1 MVSGD
6 RFLSSTNSNPSFET
20 VLRECRQQLPLV
32 MGRDR
37 YRFKRQMDE
46 LSQRHK
52 DGKPVDKG
60 LAKLHEAVTR
70 SLALVERR
78 AAAVPSIKFPENLP
92 VTARREEIA
101 ELIDK
106 HQVVILAGETGSGK
120 TTQIP
125 KICLELGRGVKGLIG
140 HTQPRRI
147 AARTVASRIAE
158 ELETPLGQSVGY
170 QVRFTDHT
178 QDTSH
183 IKLMTDGI
191 LLAEIQHDRYLNK
204 YDTLII
210 DEAHERSLNIDFLL
224 GYLKRVLPKRPDLK
238 VIITSAT
245 IDLDRFSE
253 HFDKAPVIEVSGRT
267 YPVDVHYRPMA
278 DSDEDLYSAITETV
292 SEILETEKGSSRRG
306 GDILVFMSG
315 EREIREAAL
324 ALRRAQFPHLEIL
337 PLYARLS
344 LAEQNKV
351 FNSHKGRRVVLATNV
366 AKHNHPNLVLRKKR
380 KKKKGLDEKT
390 SSNSLS
396 D

>member
-1 MVSGD
+1 
-6 RFLSSTNSNPSFET
+6 
-20 VLRECRQQLPLV
+20 

-37 YRFKRQMDE
+37 HRFTRQLDDLQKRAKSD
-46 LSQRHK
+46 
-52 DGKPVDKG
+52 KPVDKG
-60 LAKLHEAVTR
+60 VNKLVHSIEQST
-70 SLALVERR
+70 ALVARR
-78 AAAVPSIKFPENLP
+78 QESVPSISFPENLP
-92 VTARREEIA
+92 ISARRDEIA
-101 ELIDK
+101 KLIDGN
-106 HQVVILAGETGSGK
+106 QVVILAGETGSGK
-120 TTQIP
+120 TTQLP

-158 ELETPLGQSVGY
+158 ELNTPLGESVGY
-170 QVRFTDHT
+170 QVRFSDHT

-183 IKLMTDGI
+183 VKLMTDGI

-224 GYLKRVLPKRPDLK
+224 GYLKQILPKRPDLK

-245 IDLDRFSE
+245 IDLERFSE
-253 HFDKAPVIEVSGRT
+253 HFNKAPIIEVSGRT
-267 YPVDVHYRPMA
+267 FPVDVHYRPMA
-278 DSDEDLYSAITETV
+278 DTEDDLYGAITETV

-306 GDILVFMSG
+306 GDILIFMSG
-315 EREIREAAL
+315 EREIREGAL

-344 LAEQNKV
+344 LEDQNKV
-351 FNSHKGRRVVLATNV
+351 FNGHKGRRVVLATNV

-380 KKKKGLDEKT
+380 KKKKGLADNNGSE
-390 SSNSLS
+390 
-396 D
+396 